1 MHGYVC
7 QLCVTRF
14 ADHMQAV
21 ARFGECQALLQRIDP
36 DKSELCLS
44 VDVQSKLQGV
54 LASFACAAQCCMR
67 GAAWLELLNVTR
79 MWWNYARPIF
89 NKVKPC
95 LSCSCCYHV
104 APSDVAKQQRTCRL
118 LSH

>member
-1 MHGYVC
+1 MTH
-7 QLCVTRF
+7 F

-36 DKSELCLS
+36 EKSELCLS

-54 LASFACAAQCCMR
+54 LASFARAAQCCKR

-79 MWWNYARPIF
+79 MWWNCARPIF

-95 LSCSCCYHV
+95 LSCSCCCYV
-104 APSDVAKQQRTCRL
+104 APADLAKQQHTCNM